1 MITWRVASLSVAAAN
16 CLRKK
21 SPNAGGISPRP
32 APGIQRLPG
41 IAWCGRG
48 SHGAPLARLS
58 GRRGALETST
68 MTVAGCV
75 SRDRSWRALLI
86 TLPPAMVAGTA
97 ELRGPVKRRGGWG
110 RGAVLAGGGFA
121 VSAASADM
129 GDAA

>member
-1 MITWRVASLSVAAAN
+1 MITCRVASLSVAAAS

-21 SPNAGGISPRP
+21 SSPAGGISPRP

-75 SRDRSWRALLI
+75 SRDRRWRALLI

-97 ELRGPVKRRGGWG
+97 ELMGPVQKPGGSG
-110 RGAVLAGGGFA
+110 VGAVLAGDGVVVA
-121 VSAASADM
+121 AASA
-129 GDAA
+129 GRG